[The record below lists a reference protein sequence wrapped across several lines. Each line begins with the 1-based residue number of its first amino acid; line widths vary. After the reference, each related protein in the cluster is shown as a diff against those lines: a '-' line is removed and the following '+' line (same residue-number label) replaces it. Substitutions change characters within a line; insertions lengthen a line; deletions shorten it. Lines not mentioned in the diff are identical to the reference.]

1 MFYEL
6 ASEQEVVLWKLELL
20 SRSQQE
26 CYVTFLANKFFHSAT
41 NLENNE
47 GRHEWLQE
55 SETSF

>member
-26 CYVTFLANKFFHSAT
+26 CYVTFLANKFFRSAT

-47 GRHEWLQE
+47 GRHE
-55 SETSF
+55 